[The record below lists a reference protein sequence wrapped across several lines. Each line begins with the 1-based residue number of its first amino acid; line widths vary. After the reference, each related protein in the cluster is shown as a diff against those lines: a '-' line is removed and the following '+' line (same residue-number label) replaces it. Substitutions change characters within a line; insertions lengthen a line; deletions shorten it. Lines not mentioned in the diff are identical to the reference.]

1 MKQIYNPFL
10 PSYEYIPDGEP
21 HVFGD
26 RVYLFGSHDRFGGD
40 SFCMNDYVCWSAPT
54 DDLKSWRF
62 EGVIYRRTQDPLNAD
77 GSHALFA
84 PDVCRGPDGR
94 YYLYYALD
102 FVSVISVAV
111 SDTPAGR
118 YQFYGHV
125 HFPDG
130 HVLSSRA
137 GEPYAFDPAVLC
149 EGGEVR
155 LYMGYCQY
163 PPRHLMEVP
172 KTYTHA
178 WVYRLESDML
188 TIRGEGIPIV
198 PSFSN
203 SAGTGF
209 EGHEFFEAASI
220 RKVEGRYCFIWS
232 SYYGHELC
240 YALAERPE
248 GPFRFGGTIIS
259 NGDIGLFGIA
269 DENDCNGYIGNNH
282 GSVEKIGG
290 RWYVFYHRHTN
301 GNSFSR
307 RACAERIE
315 VEKDG
320 KIPQVEMTSCGLN
333 GGPLEGA
340 GRYPA
345 YIACILKSGQGTMR
359 GDIPKGGVHPYFT
372 QDGAD
377 GETEANAHIANI
389 KEGAVCGFKYF
400 KPAGAHKIS
409 MEVRGCAC
417 GEFIVRDG
425 RAELARVGVLC
436 EGEARV
442 FSAPF
447 KEPQG
452 EYALYFRYKGEG
464 ACDFMWFELE

>member
-10 PSYEYIPDGEP
+10 PSCEYIPDGEP

-54 DDLKSWRF
+54 DDLKSWRY
-62 EGVIYRRTQDPLNAD
+62 EGVIYRRTQDPLNGD

-111 SDTPAGR
+111 CDTPAGR
-118 YQFYGHV
+118 YKFYGHV

-149 EGGEVR
+149 EGDDVW
-155 LYMGYCQY
+155 LYMGYCSY

-178 WVYRLESDML
+178 WVYRLDSDML
-188 TIRGEGIPIV
+188 TIRGEGKPIA

-240 YALAERPE
+240 YALSANPDD
-248 GPFRFGGTIIS
+248 PFRFGGTIIS
-259 NGDIGLFGIA
+259 NGDIGLFGIT
-269 DENDCNGYIGNNH
+269 DENNCNGYIGNNH

-290 RWYVFYHRHTN
+290 KWYVFYHRHTN
-301 GNSFSR
+301 GTSFSR
-307 RACAERIE
+307 QACVERIE
-315 VEKDG
+315 VGQDG
-320 KIPQVEMTSCGLN
+320 RIAQVEMTSCGLN
-333 GGPLEGA
+333 GGPLEGV

-345 YIACILKSGQGTMR
+345 YIACNLKSGQGTMR
-359 GDIPKGGVHPYFT
+359 GDIPKGGTHPYFT

-377 GETEANAHIANI
+377 GETEANAHITNI

-409 MEVRGCAC
+409 IGVRGDAC
-417 GEFIVRDG
+417 GEFVVRDG
-425 RAELARVGVLC
+425 KDELARVGVRC
-436 EGEARV
+436 EGGVRV
-442 FSAPF
+442 FSAPL

-452 EYALYFRYKGEG
+452 VYALYFRYLGTG